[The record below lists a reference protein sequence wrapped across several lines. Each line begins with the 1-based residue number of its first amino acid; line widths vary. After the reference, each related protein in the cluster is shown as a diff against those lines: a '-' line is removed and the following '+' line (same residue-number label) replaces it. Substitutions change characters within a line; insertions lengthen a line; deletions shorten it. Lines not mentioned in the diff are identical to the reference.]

1 MSTYYRLLTVKDGRE
16 RGLSEDIDALSA
28 EKAKRKQILDATIS
42 YEDGAIYPEIVAT
55 DGWGI
60 SAERDGDGE
69 SSWSEEF
76 LDFEFQYD
84 ESLIRP
90 KQFLLEVD
98 AEKWSDFRL
107 ILSSPWD
114 VRPYWQSLGY
124 HLKITSVK
132 LWEAEHVAKTSFWTN
147 FRKCKE
153 IDA

>member
-1 MSTYYRLLTVKDGRE
+1 MSTYYRLLTVKEGHE

-42 YEDGAIYPEIVAT
+42 YEDGARYPEIVAT

-60 SAERDGDGE
+60 SAERNGDGE

-76 LDFEFQYD
+76 LDFEFRYD
-84 ESLIRP
+84 EALIRP

-98 AEKWSDFRL
+98 AAEWDGVRFMH
-107 ILSSPWD
+107 SSSHD
-114 VRPYWQSLGY
+114 VRLSWESIGY

-132 LWEAEHVAKTSFWTN
+132 LWEAEHVAKASFWTN